1 MSMDICPYCGKDGNS
16 KRPKSLDD
24 LIRSHVLVSEHV
36 GLGGR
41 ELEFRYGGR
50 IVLSDMCNSC
60 DYEKLEKF
68 LKGVPIL

>member
-1 MSMDICPYCGKDGNS
+1 MNECPYCGKDRNIKRS
-16 KRPKSLDD
+16 KDLDD

-36 GLGGR
+36 GPGGR
-41 ELEFRYGGR
+41 ELEFRHGGR

-68 LKGVPIL
+68 LKEIPIR